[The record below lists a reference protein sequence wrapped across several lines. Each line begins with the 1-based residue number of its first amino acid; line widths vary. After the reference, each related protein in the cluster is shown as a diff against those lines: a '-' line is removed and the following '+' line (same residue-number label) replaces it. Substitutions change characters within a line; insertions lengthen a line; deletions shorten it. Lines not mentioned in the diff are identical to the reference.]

1 MQQSGGA
8 EDAQVHVACACACA
22 CADSDEGA
30 AKLGWRGAAHL
41 SPWMRADSN
50 SCLDILPSRLRSK
63 RAWSR
68 QMWGNALEHEGPQRL
83 ATLIGPAH
91 AWASRPERAAPASGT
106 ETIAPVRWALFSL
119 GVCDNDE
126 QVRALEAAQ
135 LDDRARERRHRPRN
149 PPMSKMSSP
158 AGFQEAAP
166 GARSYIWLTQ
176 ASASLGQSAAR
187 AALMPAGHRYRP
199 CFRHSASLQQETEG
213 ADAVAEVKGAG
224 HGRFWRGGPCELPKR
239 LAGAFDGVVQLLD
252 GANVL
257 RVMIGQREP

>member
-1 MQQSGGA
+1 MHMDMDMHMHMHS
-8 EDAQVHVACACACA
+8 ACA

-63 RAWSR
+63 RAWS
-68 QMWGNALEHEGPQRL
+68 QQTWGNALEHEGPHTPGRP
-83 ATLIGPAH
+83 IGPAH
-91 AWASRPERAAPASGT
+91 AWASRAERAAPASGT

-158 AGFQEAAP
+158 AGFPEAAP
-166 GARSYIWLTQ
+166 GARSYIRLAQ
-176 ASASLGQSAAR
+176 ASASLGKSAAR

-199 CFRHSASLQQETEG
+199 WFRHSASLQQETEG

-224 HGRFWRGGPCELPKR
+224 HGRFWRGSPSELPKR
-239 LAGAFDGVVQLLD
+239 LAGAFDGFVQLLD
-252 GANVL
+252 GADVL
-257 RVMIGQREP
+257 RVMIGQREL